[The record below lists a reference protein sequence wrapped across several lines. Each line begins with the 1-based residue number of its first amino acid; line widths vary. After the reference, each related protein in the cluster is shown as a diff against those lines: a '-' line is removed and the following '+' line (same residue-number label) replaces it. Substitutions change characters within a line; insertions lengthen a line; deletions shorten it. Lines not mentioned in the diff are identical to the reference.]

1 MFTIATILVA
11 AVAAA
16 LTIDKY
22 APALTMEDEGDE

>member
-1 MFTIATILVA
+1 MFTFTAVLVA

-16 LTIDKY
+16 LAIDKY